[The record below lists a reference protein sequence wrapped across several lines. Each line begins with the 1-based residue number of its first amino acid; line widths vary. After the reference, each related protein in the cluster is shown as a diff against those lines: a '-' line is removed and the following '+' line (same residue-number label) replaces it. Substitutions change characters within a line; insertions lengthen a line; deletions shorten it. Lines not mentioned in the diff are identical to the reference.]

1 MADRKE
7 KMEGRRMQILEH
19 LRQCGRVSVA
29 QLSKDL
35 GTTEVTI
42 RSDLTA
48 MEKDGVLMRVQGGA
62 VLYPSGRSSALTDC
76 PMANEAQKRLIG
88 SAVAELIKDGDTLF
102 INCGTTTVCVAEALT
117 NRRNLNIVTN
127 SVAVAKA
134 LADVPTMRVLLLGG
148 EYNAQ
153 YGFTYGANAQEQL
166 SQYQAGWAVL
176 AVDGVSA
183 TGGITTY
190 HAEEAILDRMMID
203 GAVHALIV
211 ADSTKLGR
219 TGFSRVCE
227 CSSKL
232 TLITDGAE
240 DVESGWQLSS
250 CGMKINY
257 V

>member
-1 MADRKE
+1 MADRKQ
-7 KMEGRRMQILEH
+7 KMENRRNQIMEKLQEI
-19 LRQCGRVSVA
+19 GRVSVA

-35 GTTEVTI
+35 RTTEVTI

-48 MEKDGVLMRVQGGA
+48 MERDGLLMRVQGGA
-62 VLYPSGRSSALTDC
+62 VLFPERRSPTVLDSPIT
-76 PMANEAQKRLIG
+76 NETQKRAIG
-88 SAVAELIKDGDTLF
+88 LAVAELIKDGDTLF
-102 INCGTTTVCVAEALT
+102 INCGTTTVCVAEALK

-127 SVAVAKA
+127 SVAIAKT

-203 GAVHALIV
+203 GAAHALIV

-227 CSSKL
+227 CSGKL
-232 TLITDGAE
+232 TLVTDGDEGAQT
-240 DVESGWQLSS
+240 GWQLSS